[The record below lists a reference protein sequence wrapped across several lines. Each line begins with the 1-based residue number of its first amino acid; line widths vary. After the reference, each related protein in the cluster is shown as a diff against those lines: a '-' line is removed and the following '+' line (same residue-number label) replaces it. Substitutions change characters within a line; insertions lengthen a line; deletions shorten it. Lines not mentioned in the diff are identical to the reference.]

1 MKFLLSIF
9 IVLFSF
15 IASAESMTEISSKN
29 NQEIEAVI
37 SFDKRKKKSRKQKRV
52 NKKRKRKC
60 KQFGHKSYAG

>member
-1 MKFLLSIF
+1 MKLLLSIF

-15 IASAESMTEISSKN
+15 ISSAETMTELSPQN

-37 SFDKRKKKSRKQKRV
+37 SFDKRKKKARKQRRM

-60 KQFGHKSYAG
+60 KQFGSKSYAG

>member
-15 IASAESMTEISSKN
+15 IASADTMTEISAQN

-37 SFDKRKKKSRKQKRV
+37 SFDKRKKKARKQRRM
-52 NKKRKRKC
+52 NKKRKKKC
-60 KQFGHKSYAG
+60 KQFGRKSYAG